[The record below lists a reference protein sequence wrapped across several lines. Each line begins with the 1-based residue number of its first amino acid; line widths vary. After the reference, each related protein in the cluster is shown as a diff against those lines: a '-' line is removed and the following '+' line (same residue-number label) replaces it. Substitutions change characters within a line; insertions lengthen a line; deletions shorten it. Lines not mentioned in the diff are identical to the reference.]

1 MSPALSR
8 RDVLRGTGALILAF
22 GVPHSASALT
32 ETGASATPLRGL
44 PGSLDSTPRLNAW
57 IRIEADGNA
66 TIFTGKAEL
75 GQGIKTALLQIAA
88 EELKLP
94 LPRITLITADTAR
107 TPNEGYT
114 AASHSVQDSGTAIRN
129 AAAQVREIL
138 IGEAARRVGRST
150 DGLKA
155 WDGVI
160 TGPDNLSFGYGELV
174 SAQLLNVDA
183 QPTSI
188 LTDPKNFAVMDRPVA
203 RVDIP
208 PKLTGGAAY
217 VQDMRLPGMVHG
229 RIVRPPSYGAR
240 LIDLD
245 AAPVEA
251 MPGVLKVVRDG
262 AFIGVVAEKQWTAIQ
277 AMRRL
282 AASARWNESAA
293 LPDEAQLPEALMALP
308 TKDTTI
314 LDVGTPDAA
323 SYDVDAL
330 FSRPYLSHGSI
341 GPSCAI
347 AHMDGE
353 DLTVWTHTQGV
364 YPLRDALATL
374 CAMPRGKVRCIHVEG
389 AGCYGQNGADDV
401 GADAALLARALPGR
415 PVRVQW
421 MREQEHAWEPFGPG
435 MAAHVRASLGPD
447 GSISAWQH
455 DVWSQSHMMRPGPPG
470 TLLAARDIANPFLPA
485 PPVDLPMPEGGGDRN
500 AVPLYV
506 LPNARAVN
514 HFLPQMP
521 LRGSSMRS
529 LGGYLNVF
537 AIEST
542 MDDLAR
548 LSGQDPV
555 AFRLRHLRDE
565 RASAVITLAAERFG
579 WNGRPTLSAGSGYG
593 FAFARYKNLEAYC
606 AIALEL
612 AIDQD
617 TGRTVVQRAIAAVDT
632 GQVVNPDGVRNQ
644 IEGGIVQATSWTLFE
659 GVRFDRQRITSVDW
673 ASYPI
678 LRFAH
683 VPRRVEV
690 HLVERPGLP
699 FLGAGEA
706 AQGPMG
712 AAIANAIRDITGTRL
727 RALPLDAAKVRAASK
742 VRPASMGSSLP
753 PRSPS

>member
-1 MSPALSR
+1 MTHAISR
-8 RDVLRGTGALILAF
+8 RDVLRGTGALVLAF
-22 GVPHSASALT
+22 SLSRHAFALT
-32 ETGASATPLRGL
+32 ETGASETPLRGL
-44 PGSLDSTPRLNAW
+44 PGSLDSTPLLDAW
-57 IRIEADGNA
+57 IRIEPNGNA
-66 TIFTGKAEL
+66 TVFTGKAEL
-75 GQGIKTALLQIAA
+75 GQGIRTALMQVAA

-94 LPRITLITADTAR
+94 IARLTLITADTGR

-114 AASHSVQDSGTAIRN
+114 AASHSVQDSGTALRN

-138 IGEAARRVGRST
+138 IGEAARRAGASASELSAR
-150 DGLKA
+150 
-155 WDGVI
+155 DGVV
-160 TGPDNLSFGYGELV
+160 TGPGGFRFGYGDLV
-174 SAQLLNVDA
+174 SEQLLHVDA

-188 LTDPKNFAVMDRPVA
+188 LTDPRDFTVMDRPVP

-208 PKLTGGAAY
+208 AKVTGGAAY

-240 LIDLD
+240 LAALD
-245 AAPVEA
+245 AGPVET

-262 AFIGVVAEKQWTAIQ
+262 AFLGVIAEKEWTAIQ

-282 AASARWNESAA
+282 AALARWDETAE
-293 LPDEAQLPEALMALP
+293 LPDEARLPDALMALP
-308 TKDTTI
+308 SRDTTI
-314 LDVGTPDAA
+314 LDVGQPVAP
-323 SYDVDAL
+323 SYAVDGL
-330 FSRPYLSHGSI
+330 FSRPYLAHGSI

-347 AHMDGE
+347 ARMEGDA
-353 DLTVWTHTQGV
+353 LTVWTHTQGV
-364 YPLRDALATL
+364 YPLRNALATL
-374 CAMPRGKVRCIHVEG
+374 LAMPQDKVRCIHAEG

-401 GADAALLARALPGR
+401 GADAALLARAVPGR

-435 MAAHVRASLGPD
+435 MVAHLRAALGPD
-447 GSISAWQH
+447 GSIAAWQH

-470 TLLAARDIANPFLPA
+470 TLLAARDIADPFPPA

-514 HFLPQMP
+514 HFLPEMP

-529 LGGYLNVF
+529 LGGYLNIF

-542 MDDLAR
+542 MDDLAG

-555 AFRLRHLRDE
+555 DFRLHHLADE
-565 RASAVITLAAERFG
+565 RARTVVTEAAERFG
-579 WNGRPTLSAGSGYG
+579 WKSRPKAPAGSGYG

-606 AIALEL
+606 AIALEI

-617 TGRTVVQRAIAAVDT
+617 TGRTVIQRAVAAVDT

-659 GVRFDRQRITSVDW
+659 SVRFDRRRITSIDW

-683 VPRRVEV
+683 VPRHIEV
-690 HLVERPGLP
+690 HIVGRPGLP

-706 AQGPMG
+706 AQGPTG
-712 AAIANAIRDITGTRL
+712 AAIANAVRDVTGRRL
-727 RALPLDAAKVRAASK
+727 RTLPLDAATVRAAMT
-742 VRPASMGSSLP
+742 ASSLP
-753 PRSPS
+753 THSPS

>member
-1 MSPALSR
+1 MSHAVSR
-8 RDVLRGTGALILAF
+8 RDVLRGTGALVLAF
-22 GVPHSASALT
+22 SLSRHAFALT
-32 ETGASATPLRGL
+32 ETGASDTPLR
-44 PGSLDSTPRLNAW
+44 GSLDSTPLLDAW
-57 IRIEADGNA
+57 IRIEPNGNA
-66 TIFTGKAEL
+66 TVFTGKAEL
-75 GQGIKTALLQIAA
+75 GQGIKTALLQVAA

-94 LPRITLITADTAR
+94 IARLALITADTAR

-138 IGEAARRVGRST
+138 IGEAARQHGIGA
-150 DGLKA
+150 DGLKS

-160 TGPDNLSFGYGELV
+160 TGPNGLKVGYGELV
-174 SAQLLNVDA
+174 SAQLLHVDA

-188 LTDPKNFAVMDRPVA
+188 LTDPKDFTVMDRPVP

-208 PKLTGGAAY
+208 AKLTGGAAY

-240 LIDLD
+240 LIGLD
-245 AAPVEA
+245 ASSVEA

-262 AFIGVVAEKQWTAIQ
+262 AFLGVIAEKEWTAIQ

-282 AASARWNESAA
+282 AVLARWEESAE
-293 LPDEAQLPEALMALP
+293 LPDEARLPEALMALP

-314 LDVGTPDAA
+314 LDIGTPDAA
-323 SYDVDAL
+323 SYAVDAL
-330 FSRPYLSHGSI
+330 FSRPYLAHGSI

-347 AHMDGE
+347 AHLDGGA
-353 DLTVWTHTQGV
+353 LTVWTHTQGV
-364 YPLRDALATL
+364 YPLRNALAAL
-374 CAMPRGKVRCIHVEG
+374 VAMPQDKVRCIHVEG

-401 GADAALLARALPGR
+401 GADSALLARALPGR

-435 MAAHVRASLGPD
+435 MAIHLRASLGPD

-470 TLLAARDIANPFLPA
+470 ALLAARDIANPFPPA
-485 PPVDLPMPEGGGDRN
+485 PPIDLPMPEGGGDRN

-555 AFRLRHLRDE
+555 AFRLRHLADE
-565 RASAVITLAAERFG
+565 RAKAVIMATAERFG
-579 WNGRPTLSAGSGYG
+579 WDKRPALPAGSGYG
-593 FAFARYKNLEAYC
+593 FGFARYKNLEAYC
-606 AIALEL
+606 AIAVEVS
-612 AIDQD
+612 IDQD
-617 TGRTVVQRAIAAVDT
+617 TGRTLVQRAVAAVDT

-659 GVRFDRQRITSVDW
+659 GVRFDRRRITSVDW
-673 ASYPI
+673 AAYPI

-683 VPRRVEV
+683 VPRSIEV
-690 HLVERPGLP
+690 HIVERPGLP

-706 AQGPMG
+706 AQGPTG
-712 AAIANAIRDITGTRL
+712 AAIANAIRNITGARL
-727 RALPLDAAKVRAASK
+727 RALPLDAAKVRTAIMRST
-742 VRPASMGSSLP
+742 RSSG
-753 PRSPS
+753 

>member
-1 MSPALSR
+1 MTHAISR
-8 RDVLRGTGALILAF
+8 RDVLRGTGALVLAF
-22 GVPHSASALT
+22 SLSRRAFALT
-32 ETGASATPLRGL
+32 ETGASETPLRGL
-44 PGSLDSTPRLNAW
+44 PGSLDSTPRLDAW
-57 IRIEADGNA
+57 IRIEPNGNA
-66 TIFTGKAEL
+66 TVFTGKAEL
-75 GQGIKTALLQIAA
+75 GQGIRTALMQVAA

-94 LPRITLITADTAR
+94 IARLTLITADTGR

-114 AASHSVQDSGTAIRN
+114 AASHSVQDSGTALRN

-138 IGEAARRVGRST
+138 IGEAARRAGASASELSAR
-150 DGLKA
+150 
-155 WDGVI
+155 DGVV
-160 TGPDNLSFGYGELV
+160 TGPGGLRFGYGDLV
-174 SAQLLNVDA
+174 SAQLLHVDA

-188 LTDPKNFAVMDRPVA
+188 LTDPRDFTVMDRPVP

-208 PKLTGGAAY
+208 AKVTGGAAY

-240 LIDLD
+240 LTALD
-245 AAPVEA
+245 AGPVEA

-262 AFIGVVAEKQWTAIQ
+262 AFLGVIAEKEWTAIQ

-282 AASARWNESAA
+282 AALARWDEIAE
-293 LPDEAQLPEALMALP
+293 LPDEARLPDALMALP
-308 TKDTTI
+308 SRDTTI
-314 LDVGTPDAA
+314 LDVGQPEA
-323 SYDVDAL
+323 SSYAVDGL
-330 FSRPYLSHGSI
+330 FSRPYLAHGSI

-347 AHMDGE
+347 AHMEGDA
-353 DLTVWTHTQGV
+353 LTVWTHTQGV
-364 YPLRDALATL
+364 YPLRNALATL
-374 CAMPRGKVRCIHVEG
+374 LAMPQDKVRCIHAEG

-435 MAAHVRASLGPD
+435 MVTHLRAALGPD
-447 GSISAWQH
+447 GSIAAWQH

-470 TLLAARDIANPFLPA
+470 TLLAARDIADPFPPA
-485 PPVDLPMPEGGGDRN
+485 LPVDLPMPEGGGDRN

-514 HFLPQMP
+514 HFLPEMP

-555 AFRLRHLRDE
+555 DFRLRHLADE
-565 RASAVITLAAERFG
+565 RARAVITEAAERFG
-579 WNGRPTLSAGSGYG
+579 WKGRPKAPAGSGYG

-606 AIALEL
+606 AIALEI

-617 TGRTVVQRAIAAVDT
+617 TGRTVIQRAVAAVDT

-659 GVRFDRQRITSVDW
+659 SVRFDRRRITSIDW

-683 VPRRVEV
+683 VPRHIEV
-690 HLVERPGLP
+690 HIVDRPGLP

-706 AQGPMG
+706 AQGPTG
-712 AAIANAIRDITGTRL
+712 AAIANAVRDVTGQRL
-727 RALPLDAAKVRAASK
+727 RTLPLDAATVRAAMATSSP
-742 VRPASMGSSLP
+742 PAQ
-753 PRSPS
+753 SPS

>member
-1 MSPALSR
+1 MTHAISR
-8 RDVLRGTGALILAF
+8 RDVLRGTGALVLAF
-22 GVPHSASALT
+22 SLSRHAFALT
-32 ETGASATPLRGL
+32 ETGASETPLRGL
-44 PGSLDSTPRLNAW
+44 PGSLDSTPQLDAW
-57 IRIEADGNA
+57 IRIEPNGNA
-66 TIFTGKAEL
+66 TVFTGKAEL
-75 GQGIKTALLQIAA
+75 GQGIRTALMQVAA

-94 LPRITLITADTAR
+94 IARLTLITADTGR

-114 AASHSVQDSGTAIRN
+114 AASHSVQDSGTALRN

-138 IGEAARRVGRST
+138 IGEAARRAGASASELSAR
-150 DGLKA
+150 
-155 WDGVI
+155 DGVV
-160 TGPDNLSFGYGELV
+160 TGPGGLRFGYGDLV
-174 SAQLLNVDA
+174 SAQLLHVDA

-188 LTDPKNFAVMDRPVA
+188 LTDPRDFTVMDRPVP

-208 PKLTGGAAY
+208 AKVTGGAAY

-240 LIDLD
+240 LTALD
-245 AAPVEA
+245 AGPVEA

-262 AFIGVVAEKQWTAIQ
+262 AFLGVIAEKEWTAIQ

-282 AASARWNESAA
+282 AALARWDEIAE
-293 LPDEAQLPEALMALP
+293 LPDEARLPDALMALP
-308 TKDTTI
+308 SRDTTI
-314 LDVGTPDAA
+314 LDVGQPEA
-323 SYDVDAL
+323 SSYAVDGL
-330 FSRPYLSHGSI
+330 FSRPYLAHGSI

-347 AHMDGE
+347 AHMEGDA
-353 DLTVWTHTQGV
+353 LTVWTHTQGV
-364 YPLRDALATL
+364 YPLRNALATL
-374 CAMPRGKVRCIHVEG
+374 LAMPQDKVRCIHAEG

-435 MAAHVRASLGPD
+435 MVTHLRAALGPD
-447 GSISAWQH
+447 GSIAAWQH

-470 TLLAARDIANPFLPA
+470 TLLAARDIADPFPPA
-485 PPVDLPMPEGGGDRN
+485 LPVDLPMPEGGGDRN

-514 HFLPQMP
+514 HFLPEMP

-555 AFRLRHLRDE
+555 DFRLRHLADE
-565 RASAVITLAAERFG
+565 RARAVITEAAERFG
-579 WNGRPTLSAGSGYG
+579 WKGRPKAPAGSGYG

-606 AIALEL
+606 AIALEI

-617 TGRTVVQRAIAAVDT
+617 TGRTVIQRAVAAVDT

-659 GVRFDRQRITSVDW
+659 SVRFDRRRITSIDW

-683 VPRRVEV
+683 VPRHIEV
-690 HLVERPGLP
+690 HIVDRPGLP

-706 AQGPMG
+706 AQGPTG
-712 AAIANAIRDITGTRL
+712 AAIANAVRDVTGQRL
-727 RALPLDAAKVRAASK
+727 RTLPLDAATVRAAMATSSP
-742 VRPASMGSSLP
+742 PAQ
-753 PRSPS
+753 SPS

>member
-1 MSPALSR
+1 MTHAISR
-8 RDVLRGTGALILAF
+8 RDMLRGTGALVLAF
-22 GVPHSASALT
+22 SLSRHAFALT
-32 ETGASATPLRGL
+32 ETGASETPLRGL
-44 PGSLDSTPRLNAW
+44 PGSLDSTPLLDAW
-57 IRIEADGNA
+57 IRIEPNGNA
-66 TIFTGKAEL
+66 TVFTGKAEL
-75 GQGIKTALLQIAA
+75 GQGIRTALMQVAA

-94 LPRITLITADTAR
+94 IARLALITADTGR

-114 AASHSVQDSGTAIRN
+114 AASHSVQDSGTALRN

-138 IGEAARRVGRST
+138 IGEAARRAGASASELSAR
-150 DGLKA
+150 
-155 WDGVI
+155 DGVV
-160 TGPDNLSFGYGELV
+160 TGPGGLRFGYGDLV
-174 SAQLLNVDA
+174 SAQLLHVDA

-188 LTDPKNFAVMDRPVA
+188 LTDPRDFTVMDRPVP

-208 PKLTGGAAY
+208 AKVTGGAAY

-240 LIDLD
+240 LAALD
-245 AAPVEA
+245 AGPVET

-262 AFIGVVAEKQWTAIQ
+262 AFLGVIAEKEWTAIQ

-282 AASARWNESAA
+282 AALARWDEIAE
-293 LPDEAQLPEALMALP
+293 LPDEARLPDALMALP
-308 TKDTTI
+308 SRDTTI
-314 LDVGTPDAA
+314 LDVGQPEA
-323 SYDVDAL
+323 SSYAVDGL
-330 FSRPYLSHGSI
+330 FSRPYLAHGSI

-347 AHMDGE
+347 AHMEGDA
-353 DLTVWTHTQGV
+353 LTVWTHTQGV
-364 YPLRDALATL
+364 YPLRNALATL
-374 CAMPRGKVRCIHVEG
+374 LAMPQDKVRCIHAEG

-435 MAAHVRASLGPD
+435 MVTHLRAALGPD
-447 GSISAWQH
+447 GSIAAWQH

-470 TLLAARDIANPFLPA
+470 TLLAARDIADPFPPA

-514 HFLPQMP
+514 HFLPEMP

-555 AFRLRHLRDE
+555 DFRLRHLADE
-565 RASAVITLAAERFG
+565 RARAVITEAAERFG
-579 WNGRPTLSAGSGYG
+579 WKGRPKAPAGSGYG

-606 AIALEL
+606 AMALEI

-617 TGRTVVQRAIAAVDT
+617 IGRTVIQRAVAAVDT

-659 GVRFDRQRITSVDW
+659 SVRFDRRRITSIDW

-683 VPRRVEV
+683 VPRHIEV
-690 HLVERPGLP
+690 HIVDRPGLP

-706 AQGPMG
+706 AQGPTG
-712 AAIANAIRDITGTRL
+712 AAIANAVRDVTGQRL
-727 RALPLDAAKVRAASK
+727 RTLPLDAATVRAAMATSSP
-742 VRPASMGSSLP
+742 PAQ
-753 PRSPS
+753 SPS

>member
-1 MSPALSR
+1 MTKPTIHALSR
-8 RDVLRGTGALILAF
+8 RAVLRGTGALILAF
-22 GVPHSASALT
+22 SLSGRAFAQT

-44 PGSLDSTPRLNAW
+44 PGSLDATPRLDAW
-57 IRIEADGNA
+57 IRIAPDGNA

-75 GQGIKTALLQIAA
+75 GQGIRTALLQVAA

-94 LPRITLITADTAR
+94 LSRLDLITADTGR

-138 IGEAARRVGRST
+138 IGEAARRSGVSRADLT
-150 DGLKA
+150 A
-155 WDGVI
+155 RDGVV
-160 TGPDNLSFGYGELV
+160 TGPAGLSLGYGELV
-174 SAQLLNVDA
+174 SDNLLHVDA
-183 QPTSI
+183 APTSP
-188 LTDPKNFAVMDRPVA
+188 LTDPRDFTVMDRPVP

-208 PKLTGGAAY
+208 AKVTGGAAY

-240 LIDLD
+240 LVALD
-245 AAPVEA
+245 AGPVEA

-262 AFIGVVAEKQWTAIQ
+262 AFLGVIAEQEWTAIQ

-282 AASARWNESAA
+282 ATLARWEETAQ
-293 LPDEAQLPEALMALP
+293 LPDEARLPEALMALP
-308 TKDTTI
+308 TRDTTI
-314 LDVGTPDAA
+314 LEVGQPDAPA
-323 SYDVDAL
+323 FTLDTL
-330 FSRPYLSHGSI
+330 FTRPYLAHGSI

-347 AHMDGE
+347 AHLEGDAM
-353 DLTVWTHTQGV
+353 TVWTHTQGV
-364 YPLRDALATL
+364 YPLRDALAVLLT
-374 CAMPRGKVRCIHVEG
+374 MPPEKVRCIHAEG
-389 AGCYGQNGADDV
+389 AGCYGQNGADDA
-401 GADAALLARALPGR
+401 GADAAMLARALPGR

-435 MAAHVRASLGPD
+435 MVARVRAALGPD
-447 GSISAWQH
+447 GAISAWQH

-470 TLLAARDIANPFLPA
+470 TLLAARDKAEPFPPA

-514 HFLPQMP
+514 HFLPEMP

-542 MDDLAR
+542 MDELAR
-548 LSGQDPV
+548 RAGQDPV
-555 AFRLRHLRDE
+555 DFRLRHLQDE
-565 RASAVITLAAERFG
+565 RAKAVITTAAERFG
-579 WNGRPTLSAGSGYG
+579 WKDQPKPPSGGGYG

-606 AIALEL
+606 AIALEI
-612 AIDQD
+612 AIDAD
-617 TGRTVVQRAIAAVDT
+617 TGGLLVKRVVAAVDT

-659 GVRFDRQRITSVDW
+659 GVRFDRRRITSVDW
-673 ASYPI
+673 AAYPI
-678 LRFAH
+678 LRFSR
-683 VPRRVEV
+683 VPRAVEV
-690 HLVERPGLP
+690 HIIPRPGLP

-712 AAIANAIRDITGTRL
+712 AALGNAIRDASGRRL
-727 RALPLDAAKVRAASK
+727 ATLPLDASRIRHA
-742 VRPASMGSSLP
+742 MMDP
-753 PRSPS
+753 PPLR